1 MLKVSFTIQLGFLVG
16 LGLLVTA
23 TTAPAQE
30 LRQADP
36 ENAGLRDLITLRHE
50 LLADV
55 RALKRIAAY
64 QAGLLRLAEEDPQ
77 DALDAR
83 QSRQDCLEEI
93 AAPEFCAALSGSYE
107 GAE

>member
-1 MLKVSFTIQLGFLVG
+1 MLKVLFIG

-23 TTAPAQE
+23 TPAPAQE
-30 LRQADP
+30 VQQSNPENTDLRDIIDLRQ
-36 ENAGLRDLITLRHE
+36 E

-83 QSRQDCLEEI
+83 QSWQDCMEEI
-93 AAPEFCAALSGSYE
+93 AAPEFCAALSGSYK

>member
-1 MLKVSFTIQLGFLVG
+1 MLKVLLIIQLGFLGG

-30 LRQADP
+30 VRQADP
-36 ENAGLRDLITLRHE
+36 ENTDLRDIIALRQE

-83 QSRQDCLEEI
+83 QPRQNCMEEI
-93 AAPEFCAALSGSYE
+93 AAPEFCAALSGSYK